1 MFLAI
6 LFSAFLVG
14 FGVMKIADKPCDI
27 LESGCT
33 VVDTAK
39 TVKKGQVY
47 MKDMSIKSKRDPF
60 RKPEYMFFQVIDI
73 KNDYV
78 KFKNTKNH
86 VEGSMEI
93 KYFLEDAFLVKDR
106 T

>member
-1 MFLAI
+1 
-6 LFSAFLVG
+6 
-14 FGVMKIADKPCDI
+14 
-27 LESGCT
+27 
-33 VVDTAK
+33 
-39 TVKKGQVY
+39 
-47 MKDMSIKSKRDPF
+47 MSIKSKRDPF